1 MPDIETNAALGLAG
15 NTQGS
20 MLGSHNMIG
29 GMAASGTRNL
39 RRGFARSRQFKEKD
53 KLQKAKYENEAILAS
68 HLSKLKREEMDFGS
82 NLRRGEATQNA
93 DILDYHSTRAPE
105 HITNTINAA
114 REASVYRDDEGNVLG
129 EIAYKGRTAAGVE
142 TSTGGYS
149 LPVRK
154 RAEAPLAE
162 EKPHAQ
168 GQQMRQTFLGV
179 YKEPGD
185 EEGKEYPLANIPT
198 LTSENSTL
206 GDDGKITNVGWTKR
220 NPKTNSFES
229 NVGPKD
235 NFEQQQSVQ
244 QHGN

>member
-29 GMAASGTRNL
+29 GMAARGTRNL
-39 RRGFARSRQFKEKD
+39 RRGIAQGRQFKQKD
-53 KLQKAKYENEAILAS
+53 KLQKAMYENEAILAS
-68 HLSKLKREEMDFGS
+68 HRSKLKREEMEYGS
-82 NLRRGEATQNA
+82 NLKRGEATQNA

-149 LPVRK
+149 LPARK
-154 RAEAPLAE
+154 RTEAPSPE
-162 EKPHAQ
+162 DNPNAQ
-168 GQQMRQTFLGV
+168 GQQMRQTFLGSQ
-179 YKEPGD
+179 
-185 EEGKEYPLANIPT
+185 IPT
-198 LTSENSTL
+198 LTSENSTT
-206 GDDGKITNVGWTKR
+206 DDNGSIASVGWTKR

-229 NVGPKD
+229 NVENKD
-235 NFEQQQSVQ
+235 IFNTQQALQK
-244 QHGN
+244 HGN